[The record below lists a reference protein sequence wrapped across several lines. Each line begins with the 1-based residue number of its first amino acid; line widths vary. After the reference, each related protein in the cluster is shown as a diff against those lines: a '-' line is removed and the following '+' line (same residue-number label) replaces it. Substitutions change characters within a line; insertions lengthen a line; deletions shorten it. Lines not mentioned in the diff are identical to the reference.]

1 MAKKEQ
7 NIFNYAKKELSQD
20 AVITCILNER
30 DDDAKDF
37 IRSMLGEDC
46 PKKFTIESVSNQK
59 SRIDIFVKLK
69 VGEHYEAVII
79 EDKTNTFLHDNQLEK
94 YIQAVGKKKKKEYEK
109 VYFVLFK
116 TGTYYFW
123 EKDMYDDM
131 QEKYKDKLNIFFKT
145 YLLDSFQEYINSVT
159 LDYGWFEDFKNYING
174 KKSVSSWMTIP
185 ANNSAVFIDYITDK
199 KWSVVDC
206 KFGKASGGGDKGYEL
221 WLQGAHG
228 KYDPNHPTISK
239 LVKYCYYLLPIVSLQ
254 SSKENHF
261 IIKFNLHLNLK
272 KNSPHGY
279 LPLDESKKEMNDE
292 GEWRKYK
299 QLQEEIIR
307 KYEKDFKDKDFK
319 KNGRDDKL
327 QLFSCEMKED
337 YIVNY
342 SKALDELRGKLV
354 FLIGIVRKIQTDIE
368 DGKYKFL

>member
-1 MAKKEQ
+1 
-7 NIFNYAKKELSQD
+7 
-20 AVITCILNER
+20 
-30 DDDAKDF
+30 
-37 IRSMLGEDC
+37 
-46 PKKFTIESVSNQK
+46 
-59 SRIDIFVKLK
+59 
-69 VGEHYEAVII
+69 
-79 EDKTNTFLHDNQLEK
+79 
-94 YIQAVGKKKKKEYEK
+94 
-109 VYFVLFK
+109 
-116 TGTYYFW
+116 
-123 EKDMYDDM
+123 MYDDM